1 MSFSRLG
8 DRRKP
13 PPKGMDEGRSYRTRV
28 LSAITEIPAAEWDAC
43 AGRENPFLSH
53 AFLASLEKSGAATA
67 ETGWAPQHLVVEDEG
82 GRLVGCTPAYLKG
95 HSFGE
100 YVFDHGWADAYESAG
115 GRYYPKLQIS
125 VPFTPVPGRRFLIRP
140 SASREEVTEQLL
152 GSAIAV
158 ARHYELSSAHI
169 TFCTKD
175 EARFC
180 RERGLLLRTGEQFHW
195 ENRGYRRFDD
205 FLADLASRK
214 RKAVKRE
221 RREAL
226 GDDLTISVL
235 TGGGITEHHW
245 DAMYRFYRDTGNR
258 KWGRP
263 YLNRAFFSELGESL
277 ADKVVL
283 IFAMKNGRPIA
294 GALNLEGMDTLYG
307 RYWGAI
313 EDRPFLHF
321 EICYY
326 RAIDYAIDHGLARVE
341 AGAQGPHKLARG
353 YRPKPTYS
361 AHWIADTG
369 LADAVRRFLERER
382 RAVAADIAALDE
394 HAPFRKD
401 SDQSIKPD

>member
-1 MSFSRLG
+1 MSFSSIGGRSEH
-8 DRRKP
+8 P
-13 PPKGMDEGRSYRTRV
+13 AEGMDEGHGYRIKV
-28 LSAITEIPAAEWDAC
+28 LSAITETPAAEWDAC
-43 AGRENPFLSH
+43 AGDENPFLSH
-53 AFLASLEKSGAATA
+53 AFLASLEKSRAATA
-67 ETGWAPQHLVVEDEG
+67 ETGWAPQHLAVEDEG
-82 GRLVGCTPAYLKG
+82 GLLLGCAPAYLKS

-100 YVFDHGWADAYESAG
+100 YVFDHGWAEAYESAG
-115 GRYYPKLQIS
+115 GRYYPKLQVC

-140 SASREEVTEQLL
+140 GAPRDEVAEQLL
-152 GSAIAV
+152 AATVAV

-169 TFCTKD
+169 TFCTED

-180 RERGLLLRTGEQFHW
+180 RDHGLLLRTGEQFHW
-195 ENRGYRRFDD
+195 ENRGYGSFDD

-226 GDDLTISVL
+226 GDDLTIRTL
-235 TGGGITEHHW
+235 TGGEIKESHW

-263 YLNRAFFSELGESL
+263 YLNRAFFSELGRNL

-283 IFAMKNGRPIA
+283 ILAMKDGRPIA
-294 GALNLEGMDTLYG
+294 GALNVKGTDTLYG

-326 RAIDYAIDHGLARVE
+326 RAIDYAIGHGLARVE

-361 AHWIADTG
+361 AHWIADAG
-369 LADAVRRFLERER
+369 FADAVRRFLDREC
-382 RAVAADIAALDE
+382 RAVAAEIAALDE
-394 HAPFRKD
+394 HAPFRKHG
-401 SDQSIKPD
+401 DQPIKPG